1 MSSNPDASYAY
12 ALATRTR
19 RLSSSSSTSTSSSSL
34 SRSMTQQ
41 TIGKLAPIIDKAGL
55 AFYTAYAHVEDV
67 SAHLASTRS
76 SDTDTRDRYGLLTLT
91 SCILSS
97 QELLLGLLYRTDLC
111 DFRVGVDKFALGVAV
126 SNILSSF
133 KSVLDIAAALDREE
147 GGKRDVE
154 KRIIAQYGSTKPSS
168 FFDKLAEA
176 ESLGLLSAGTKEA
189 ISSSLQT
196 MGDNSPSS
204 NYVRIDSK
212 TVESLQHLSDA
223 LGSDTLFASPDT
235 SEENYCHLAL
245 TVPSLV
251 RKSHESDKGGI
262 GPSSHGPEDY
272 IFQITHV
279 ILEHFF
285 WYIENVLFAQPEGV
299 GNDDSSL
306 IILKHVLDSC
316 TCVLGTLDYMLL
328 ADFHPLRVA
337 VHGSSGFFS
346 LAWHRIQAWFVRT
359 FRATT
364 KAMKLDH
371 VHLCPEMFAQQTLY
385 LQRLDRASAS
395 FRTMG
400 FRHYVLAERTIGS
413 NSMGSAGK
421 SFEQMQG
428 AFLKHPS
435 AEYNHAKYRVHEYT
449 NVKYASFIG
458 LGTQAVLD
466 DANTVVGN
474 DVMAQDGVGYVD
486 DDKGSNCGE
495 EPALSS
501 NFLVEVERCF
511 VESDVQAFVELFN
524 TDNCRVE
531 HPPGTLPY
539 LGPKVKAYFQNF
551 MKRHPVIHSFKC
563 SSETAGRIT
572 VQVDADLFDSTRVQ
586 YQIKG
591 DCVLDANDGSILR
604 LLVSGLVDMS
614 KALCEN
620 DQRDFVWTGSNQSHS
635 QSLVKTYR
643 RPLSPAETLAY
654 ELNKNKSGEEVSD
667 GLTIVSRSVI
677 EGQCPSPKL
686 VQDAIDQVVER
697 HTLLNARIEVKGSTP
712 YFVADGTVKPTSVE
726 VVEGAG
732 KPVDCESYLNTQFDV
747 ANGDMIRVI
756 VSKREYSFELVTVMF
771 HGICD
776 AISSRELHHQFVR
789 RLATV
794 GPNPNVDVDD
804 PDCLP
809 LATSI
814 PLPATHHAKAA
825 LKERSKDNEAAEPLP
840 PPVPVPIVPPPSRDE
855 AEDSASNEDAPRSS
869 SRSIAV
875 TSKLSADETTALL
888 VACRAKATTMHACIS
903 AAALLAADC
912 GESRKR
918 VLTSAV
924 DLRRRLQMRTD
935 ELVYAVGGFDGSA
948 GFEYDLDEIG
958 DFWSLCKAI
967 RSDLVDS
974 IDSGRLL
981 TTYLSSIE
989 DLVGAYKAG
998 YLDGGCF
1005 GTVFLSNIGNENFQK
1020 QLGEMRWKE
1029 FDYMYGQ
1036 FLPGGPHYHITSST
1050 FDGHLTLNFQCVNP
1064 TISVAEARE
1073 FASTT
1078 VKLMLENIE

>member
-1 MSSNPDASYAY
+1 MS
-12 ALATRTR
+12 
-19 RLSSSSSTSTSSSSL
+19 
-34 SRSMTQQ
+34 QE
-41 TIGKLAPIIDKAGL
+41 TIGKLAPIIDRAGL

-67 SAHLASTRS
+67 SAHLASIRN
-76 SDTDTRDRYGLLTLT
+76 SDTGMRDRYGLLTLT

-126 SNILSSF
+126 SDILSSF
-133 KSVLDIAAALDREE
+133 KSVLDIAAALDREDL
-147 GGKRDVE
+147 GGKRVVE
-154 KRIIAQYGSTKPSS
+154 KRIIAQNCCTKPSS

-176 ESLGLLSAGTKEA
+176 ESFGLLSAGTKEA

-204 NYVRIDSK
+204 NYVRIDPK
-212 TVESLQHLSDA
+212 TVESLRHLSDA
-223 LGSDTLFASPDT
+223 LGSDTVFALLDIDT

-251 RKSHESDKGGI
+251 RKSHENDEGGI
-262 GPSSHGPEDY
+262 ESSSHGPEDY

-285 WYIENVLFAQPEGV
+285 WYIENVLFDQPERV
-299 GNDDSSL
+299 GNDGSSL
-306 IILKHVLDSC
+306 IIMKHVLDSC

-346 LAWHRIQAWFVRT
+346 LAWHRIHAWFART
-359 FRATT
+359 FQATT
-364 KAMKLDH
+364 NTMKLDH

-421 SFEQMQG
+421 SFEQMTR

-466 DANTVVGN
+466 DANTAIGN
-474 DVMAQDGVGYVD
+474 DVMVRDRVGYVD
-486 DDKGSNCGE
+486 DDEGSNCGE
-495 EPALSS
+495 VPALSS
-501 NFLVEVERCF
+501 NFLVELGRCF
-511 VESDVQAFVELFN
+511 VEADVQAFVVLFN

-539 LGPKVKAYFQNF
+539 LGPNVKAYFQNV

-563 SSETAGRIT
+563 SSETAGCIT
-572 VQVDADLFDSTRVQ
+572 VEVDADLFDSTRVQ

-604 LLVSGLVDMS
+604 LLLSGLVDMS
-614 KALCEN
+614 TALCEN
-620 DQRDFVWTGSNQSHS
+620 DQRDFVWTGSNRNDSR
-635 QSLVKTYR
+635 SLVKTYR
-643 RPLSPAETLAY
+643 RPLSPAEILAY
-654 ELNKNKSGEEVSD
+654 ELNKNKSGEKVSD

-677 EGQCPSPKL
+677 QGQCPSPKL

-697 HTLLNARIEVKGSTP
+697 HTLLNARIEVKGSTH
-712 YFVADGTVKPTSVE
+712 YFVADGNVKPTSVE

-747 ANGDMIRVI
+747 VNGDMIRVI
-756 VSKREYSFELVTVMF
+756 VSKHESSFELVTVMF

-776 AISSRELHHQFVR
+776 AISSRELHHQFIS

-794 GPNPNVDVDD
+794 GSNVDVDD
-804 PDCLP
+804 SNCFP

-825 LKERSKDNEAAEPLP
+825 LKERSKDNKAAEPLP
-840 PPVPVPIVPPPSRDE
+840 PPVPVPIVPSWDE
-855 AEDSASNEDAPRSS
+855 AEDSASKEP
-869 SRSIAV
+869 RSIAV
-875 TSKLSADETTALL
+875 TSKLSEDETTALL
-888 VACRAKATTMHACIS
+888 VACRANATTMHACIA

-948 GFEYDLDEIG
+948 GFEYDLDKIG

-974 IDSGRLL
+974 IGSGRLL

-989 DLVGAYKAG
+989 GLVGAYKAG

-1020 QLGEMRWKE
+1020 QLGDLRWKA
-1029 FDYMYGQ
+1029 FDYVYGQ

-1064 TISVAEARE
+1064 TISVVEARE
-1073 FASTT
+1073 FANTT
-1078 VKLMLENIE
+1078 VKLMLENIDYIMIEG